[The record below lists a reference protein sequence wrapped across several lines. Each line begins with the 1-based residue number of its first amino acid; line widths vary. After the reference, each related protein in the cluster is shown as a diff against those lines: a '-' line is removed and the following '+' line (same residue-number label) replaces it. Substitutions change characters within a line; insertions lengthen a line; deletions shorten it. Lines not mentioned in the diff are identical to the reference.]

1 MARGGRSRVAHSR
14 YSTIGIRSSQSMR
27 PTSALTPAQRE
38 LRQALDEEAEA
49 EAMADDSRSERTR
62 Q

>member
-1 MARGGRSRVAHSR
+1 
-14 YSTIGIRSSQSMR
+14 MR

-49 EAMADDSRSERTR
+49 EAMADDSRSECTR